1 MKKMAM
7 DTFSTF
13 LLYLVDILLGMVC
26 VRERGQSQ
34 CRHGDGGGRVS
45 FPRYFESTLTI
56 TTTFKMQKKQLCF
69 CGGGQSANNDPRKY
83 LNHLK
88 IHSIE
93 YNIPVL
99 LMNMN

>member
-1 MKKMAM
+1 MNKMAM

-13 LLYLVDILLGMVC
+13 LLYLVEILLGMVR

-45 FPRYFESTLTI
+45 FPRCFEGTLTI
-56 TTTFKMQKKQLCF
+56 TNTFEMHKKQLCF
-69 CGGGQSANNDPRKY
+69 CGGGQSAKNDPRKY
-83 LNHLK
+83 LNRLK

-93 YNIPVL
+93 
-99 LMNMN
+99 